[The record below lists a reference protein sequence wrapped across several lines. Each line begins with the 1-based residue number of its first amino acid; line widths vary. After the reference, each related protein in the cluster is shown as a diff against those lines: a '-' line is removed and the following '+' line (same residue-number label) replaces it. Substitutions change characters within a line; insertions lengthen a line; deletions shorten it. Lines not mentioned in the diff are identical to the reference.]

1 MNFHAAFV
9 RRLHIAVAALVCAC
23 ASLSAAA
30 ADIVPYLQTPTA
42 NSIWVSWKTA
52 EGDESVVEYGVDG
65 GPLNRTA
72 SGSAQTLAANYRLH
86 GVQLTGLQ
94 PETLYTYR
102 VRTGSQVSPVFR
114 FRTQPTAARKSG
126 HFRILLTGDHQ
137 LRNDDRHT
145 PLLQAARAK
154 IQSLTGLPLEESVQL
169 MLNNGD
175 QVDVGTL
182 DHYEFVHMKP
192 SAVVSG
198 NLAIMT
204 ALGNHETY
212 YDPGLANWRAHNF
225 YDQISYKG
233 IAAAA
238 DESYYAHQV
247 GRVLLVYLNS
257 ESGFSAQT
265 EWLRK
270 VVTAADADPD
280 VDWVISV
287 VHRPYQAEQYV
298 GDISQWFRDTAMPI
312 LAGTRKHAL
321 NIGAHHHLYAR
332 GQTRD
337 WPIYHI
343 ISGGTAWDQ
352 FWGQSTERDMDD
364 VQKTIAN
371 WTWQLIDFDLDA
383 RSMKVSTYAEGH
395 PKLGFAYNS
404 RLIDEFE
411 RRLDAAA
418 PEKPELSGA
427 ANGATVTLPQ
437 SFSLSSFMSTS
448 GMALNSTQFQIARD
462 AAFSSTVVDLIRDVE
477 NLYGDTGAP
486 DYEPVDI
493 HAGVDIETYTV
504 QQYGLNN
511 GSYYIRARHRDANA
525 EWSPWSEAR
534 SFKVEGSAD
543 GDPALRLA
551 KKVWSPDEPVT
562 VEYLNGRG
570 KAKDWVAI
578 YRKGQTPGSATP
590 SIKWGYVSGVSG
602 QMAFSGLAAGVEY
615 FAAFFTDDSYVEI
628 APRIAFYV
636 GNMPELAINKTQ
648 FNVGERPT
656 FSWSGAPA
664 GAKDWIG
671 VYRVGQTPG
680 GIGSTTW
687 AYAPTEAGSVTLGA
701 LNKGYYYAAFFIND
715 AYFEISDR
723 VPFAVGSEIASVSLV
738 KTALAS
744 GERLDIRFSDGPATA
759 KDYIGVFRKGAVPGI
774 DLLVNYYYVDGR
786 ASGSL
791 SPPEPL
797 PDGEYFLA
805 LYINDS
811 YTEVSNRVEFT
822 VGAGSEPEPDPR
834 VLGVTRN
841 LIRTGD
847 TLEVNWSGM
856 PGNAKDWIGI
866 YRSTQTPGSSSP
878 SVLWRYA
885 GAAAGT
891 ASFSGLA
898 AGEYYVA
905 FLLNDGYEDA
915 APRVPFAVRKR
926 GDING
931 DGRIDVADRDVQRA
945 AIGSCDGDARYQPLA
960 DFDSDRCI
968 TQADYKLW
976 YALFTKQ

>member
-1 MNFHAAFV
+1 MTFPAAIA
-9 RRLHIAVAALVCAC
+9 RWLRTAVAALVCAC
-23 ASLSAAA
+23 AALPVSA
-30 ADIVPYLQTPTA
+30 ADIIPYLQTPTA

-52 EGDESVVEYGVDG
+52 EGNDAVVEYGLDG
-65 GPLNRTA
+65 GPLDRAAT
-72 SGSAQTLAANYRLH
+72 GSTQTLAANYRLH

-94 PETLYTYR
+94 PETLYIYR
-102 VRTGSQVSPVFR
+102 VRTGSEVSPVFR

-126 HFRILLTGDHQ
+126 HFRILVTGDHQ

-145 PLLQAARAK
+145 PLLQAAKGK
-154 IQSLTGLPLEESVQL
+154 IQSLTGLPLEESVHL

-212 YDPGLANWRAHNF
+212 YDPGLVNWRAHNF

-257 ESGFSAQT
+257 ESGFSAQA

-270 VVTAADADPD
+270 IVAAADIDPD

-371 WTWQLIDFDLDA
+371 WNWQLIDIDLEA

-418 PEKPELSGA
+418 PEKPELNGAPDGA
-427 ANGATVTLPQ
+427 AVTLPQ
-437 SFSLSSFMSTS
+437 SFNLSPFMSTS

-477 NLYGDTGAP
+477 NVYGDTGAP

-534 SFKVEGSAD
+534 TFKVEGSAD

-570 KAKDWVAI
+570 KARDWVAI

-590 SIKWGYVSGVSG
+590 SIKWGYVSGVNG

-615 FAAFFTDDSYVEI
+615 FAAFLTDDSYVEI
-628 APRIAFYV
+628 SPRVSFYV
-636 GNMPELAINKTQ
+636 GDMPELAINKTQ
-648 FNVGERPT
+648 FNAGERPT
-656 FSWSGAPA
+656 FTWSGAPA
-664 GAKDWIG
+664 GTKDWIG

-687 AYAPTEAGSVTLGA
+687 AYTPTESGTVTLGA
-701 LNKGYYYAAFFIND
+701 LSKGYYFAAFFIND

-791 SPPEPL
+791 SPPEAL

-847 TLEVNWSGM
+847 ALEVNWSGM

-885 GAAAGT
+885 GGAAGT

-898 AGEYYVA
+898 AGEYYAV
-905 FLLNDGYEDA
+905 FLLNDGYEEA
-915 APRVPFAVRKR
+915 AARVPFAVRKR

-931 DGRIDVADRDVQRA
+931 DGVINVADRDAQRA
-945 AIGSCDGDARYQPLA
+945 ALGSCEGDARYQPLA
-960 DFDSDRCI
+960 DFDGDRCI
-968 TQADYKLW
+968 KQADYKLW

>member
-1 MNFHAAFV
+1 MQPHHSLA
-9 RRLHIAVAALVCAC
+9 RTLRSLMTALVCAT
-23 ASLSAAA
+23 AALSASA
-30 ADIVPYLQTPTA
+30 ADITPYLQTPTA
-42 NSIWVSWKTA
+42 SSIWVTWKTA

-65 GPLNRTA
+65 GPLDRSA
-72 SGSAQTLAANYRLH
+72 SGSTQALASTYRLH

-94 PETLYTYR
+94 PETLYNYR
-102 VRTGSQVSPVFR
+102 VRTGSQLSPVFR

-145 PLLQAARAK
+145 PLLQAAKAK
-154 IQSLTGLPLEESVQL
+154 IQALTGQPLEEAVQL

-192 SAVVSG
+192 SSVVSG

-257 ESGFSAQT
+257 ESGFSAQA
-265 EWLRK
+265 EWLRR
-270 VVTAADADPD
+270 VVTAADADAD

-337 WPIYHI
+337 WPVYHI

-418 PEKPELSGA
+418 PEKPELNGA
-427 ANGATVTLPQ
+427 ANGETVTLPQ
-437 SFSLSSFMSTS
+437 SFKLSSFMSMS

-462 AAFSSTVVDLIRDVE
+462 AAFSSTVVNLIRDVE
-477 NLYGDTGAP
+477 NVYGDTGAP

-493 HAGVDIETYTV
+493 HADVDIQSYVV

-511 GSYYIRARHRDANA
+511 GSYYIRARHRDTNA
-525 EWSPWSEAR
+525 EWSPWSDAR

-551 KKVWSPDEPVT
+551 RKVWAPGEPVT

-570 KAKDWVAI
+570 KAKDWVAV

-590 SIKWGYVSGVSG
+590 SVKWAYVSGVSG
-602 QMAFSGLAAGVEY
+602 QMAFSGLASGVEY
-615 FAAFFTDDSYVEI
+615 YAAFLTDDSYVEI
-628 APRIAFYV
+628 APRVPFYV
-636 GNMPELAINKTQ
+636 GDMPELAIDRTQ

-656 FSWSGAPA
+656 FTWNGAPA
-664 GAKDWIG
+664 GSKDWIG

-680 GIGSTTW
+680 SVNSTVW
-687 AYAPTEAGSVTLGA
+687 AYTPSEAGTVTLGA
-701 LNKGYYYAAFFIND
+701 LNKGYYYASFFIND
-715 AYFEISDR
+715 AYFEISER

-738 KTALAS
+738 KTALDS
-744 GERLDIRFSDGPATA
+744 GERLDIRFADGPGTA
-759 KDYIGVFRKGAVPGI
+759 KDYVGVFHKGAVPGI

-791 SPPEPL
+791 SPPDAL

-822 VGAGSEPEPDPR
+822 VGAGSTPEPQPR
-834 VLGVTRN
+834 VLGVA
-841 LIRTGD
+841 RTVVRAGD
-847 TLEVNWSGM
+847 AIEVNWSGM
-856 PGNAKDWIGI
+856 PANAKDWIGV
-866 YRSTQTPGSSSP
+866 YRSTQTPGGNSP
-878 SVLWRYA
+878 SVQWRYA
-885 GAAAGT
+885 NGASGSAA
-891 ASFSGLA
+891 FSGLA
-898 AGEYYVA
+898 AGDYYVA
-905 FLLNDGYEDA
+905 FLLNDGYEEA
-915 APRVPFAVRKR
+915 AARVPFKVLRQ

-931 DGRIDVADRDVQRA
+931 DGAIDVADRDAQRA
-945 AIGSCDGDARYQPLA
+945 ALGNCEGDARYQSLA
-960 DFDSDRCI
+960 DFDGDHCI
-968 TQADYKLW
+968 TQADYRLW

>member
-23 ASLSAAA
+23 ASLSAVA

-145 PLLQAARAK
+145 PLLQAAKAK

-257 ESGFSAQT
+257 ESGFSAQA

-418 PEKPELSGA
+418 PEKPELNGA
-427 ANGATVTLPQ
+427 ANGETVTLPQ
-437 SFSLSSFMSTS
+437 SFKLSPFMSMS

-477 NLYGDTGAP
+477 NVYGDTGAP

-534 SFKVEGSAD
+534 SFKVEGSAE

-590 SIKWGYVSGVSG
+590 SLKWGYVSGVNG

-628 APRIAFYV
+628 APRMAFYV
-636 GNMPELAINKTQ
+636 GNMPELTINKTQ
-648 FNVGERPT
+648 FNVGERPA

-671 VYRVGQTPG
+671 VYRV
-680 GIGSTTW
+680 
-687 AYAPTEAGSVTLGA
+687 
-701 LNKGYYYAAFFIND
+701 
-715 AYFEISDR
+715 
-723 VPFAVGSEIASVSLV
+723 
-738 KTALAS
+738 
-744 GERLDIRFSDGPATA
+744 
-759 KDYIGVFRKGAVPGI
+759 
-774 DLLVNYYYVDGR
+774 
-786 ASGSL
+786 
-791 SPPEPL
+791 
-797 PDGEYFLA
+797 
-805 LYINDS
+805 
-811 YTEVSNRVEFT
+811 
-822 VGAGSEPEPDPR
+822 
-834 VLGVTRN
+834 
-841 LIRTGD
+841 
-847 TLEVNWSGM
+847 
-856 PGNAKDWIGI
+856 
-866 YRSTQTPGSSSP
+866 
-878 SVLWRYA
+878 
-885 GAAAGT
+885 
-891 ASFSGLA
+891 
-898 AGEYYVA
+898 
-905 FLLNDGYEDA
+905 
-915 APRVPFAVRKR
+915 
-926 GDING
+926 
-931 DGRIDVADRDVQRA
+931 
-945 AIGSCDGDARYQPLA
+945 
-960 DFDSDRCI
+960 
-968 TQADYKLW
+968 
-976 YALFTKQ
+976 